1 MRKKFRQRQL
11 QPIGEILSRGLKRR
25 GFTPRL
31 EEGRLFELWP
41 EAVGPAI
48 AAQSRPD
55 AMRGGI
61 MFVRT
66 TSSVW
71 VQQLHFMKDEIRNK
85 INELS
90 GKTWVRDIHFSVG
103 YVPDHHPMKNSP
115 GGAAGKYLLTQRDK
129 KMITRCTAPLAD
141 PELAEILKRVMEKE
155 ITRRRSLE
163 AKPDR

>member
-1 MRKKFRQRQL
+1 M
-11 QPIGEILSRGLKRR
+11 KRR

-31 EEGRLFELWP
+31 EESRLFELWP

-55 AMRGGI
+55 VMRGGI

-90 GKTWVRDIHFSVG
+90 GKTWVRDIRFGVG
-103 YVPDHHPMKNSP
+103 YVPRHQTTKDEP
-115 GGAAGKYLLTQRDK
+115 GFEQNKSTLTQRDK
-129 KMITRCTAPLAD
+129 KMIARCTDNLSD
-141 PELAEILKRVMEKE
+141 PELSEILKRVMEKE

-163 AKPDR
+163 AKPGR

>member
-61 MFVRT
+61 MFVQT

-71 VQQLHFMKDEIRNK
+71 VQQLHFMKNEIRNK

-90 GKTWVRDIHFSVG
+90 GKTWVRDIRFGVG
-103 YVPDHHPMKNSP
+103 YVPRHQTIKDEP
-115 GGAAGKYLLTQRDK
+115 GPAHGKSALTNRDK
-129 KMITRCTAPLAD
+129 KMIARCTNDLTD
-141 PELAEILKRVMEKE
+141 PELSEILKRVMEKE
-155 ITRRRSLE
+155 ITRRRTLE
-163 AKPDR
+163 AKPNR